1 MGWEDVLLAD
11 FQEEL
16 IREMVELL
24 GVGVGGSDSP
34 VVIGFSNVSNI
45 ADVESKVVHFDAFS
59 GWRRK

>member
-1 MGWEDVLLAD
+1 MLAD